1 MRKTTAKSKQ
11 TKNKTR
17 KCGKRGGGK
26 KQSSKQKQQ
35 GQTQGQ
41 KQGQTQGQQQSSK
54 KRQPNC
60 SPIPIGDR
68 NNKLNKKTCYSMD
81 DLTRLKVAWNKRN
94 PTNLITNTSQSEL
107 IDELTNKFAKTC
119 SNEQCWYKQ
128 FADVNELKGVSELF
142 APTSPASWKT
152 NPNEWLS
159 SSDIEDVMKQYS
171 KIYKCFQF
179 YGPAPIDFDKV
190 INGTCVTNSLCN
202 INIKQLMESG
212 KFKIGISL
220 NTDPHNKGGEHW
232 ISIFINI
239 KRGIIFFFDSS
250 GEKAPKQV
258 VALSD
263 RIIKQGLALNPPIKF
278 KFDQNYPKQHQYT
291 TSECGMY
298 SLYFIVSMLEDK
310 LTQRYLKTRVITD
323 THMQKLRKIYYNES
337 V

>member
-1 MRKTTAKSKQ
+1 MRTTARMKSKM

-17 KCGKRGGGK
+17 NRRGGKYGSKQSGSKQSGSK
-26 KQSSKQKQQ
+26 KQ
-35 GQTQGQ
+35 
-41 KQGQTQGQQQSSK
+41 QGQTQGQQQSSK
-54 KRQPNC
+54 KRQTNC
-60 SPIPIGDR
+60 SPIPIGNR
-68 NNKLNKKTCYSMD
+68 NNKLDKKTCYSMD
-81 DLTRLKVAWNKRN
+81 DLTRLKAAWNKRN

-128 FADVNELKGVSELF
+128 FADVNELKGVGELF
-142 APTSPASWKT
+142 APTSPASWKS

-190 INGTCVTNSLCN
+190 INGSCVTNSLCN

-212 KFKIGISL
+212 KFKVGISL

-239 KRGIIFFFDSS
+239 KRGIIFFFDSA
-250 GEKAPKQV
+250 GDKAPKQV

-323 THMQKLRKIYYNES
+323 AHMQKLRKIYYNES
-337 V
+337 E